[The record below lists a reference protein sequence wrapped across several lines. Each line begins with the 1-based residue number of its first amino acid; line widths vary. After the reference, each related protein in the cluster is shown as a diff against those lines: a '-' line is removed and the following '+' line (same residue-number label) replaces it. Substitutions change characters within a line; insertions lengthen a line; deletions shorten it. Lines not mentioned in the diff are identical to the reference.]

1 MVEALRQALKT
12 YQEFRKAEK
21 AKQRFFHLN
30 PDYDYL
36 RNLLQ
41 EMPRNP
47 LRLKFIIRMP
57 NGMTLEICR
66 DDKPVNKRDPFIEE
80 AL

>member
-12 YQEFRKAEK
+12 FREFRKAEK
-21 AKQRFFHLN
+21 AKQRFFRLN

-36 RNLLQ
+36 RNLLR
-41 EMPRNP
+41 EMQKDP
-47 LRLKFIIRMP
+47 LRLKFILRMP

-66 DDKPVNKRDPFIEE
+66 DDRPVNKRDPLIEE
-80 AL
+80 AV